1 MFAGDGVPYGS
12 KLPRREPGQGYG
24 VLILFCYSASFSS
37 SAFFSSTPDWA
48 QPYSQFHGSVRHTPS
63 AKGMKMD
70 SRPTAARIQ
79 QYHMPPT
86 MAAGLVRRASLVTVA
101 LVSAAALSSC
111 AP

>member
-1 MFAGDGVPYGS
+1 MFAEDGVPYGS
-12 KLPRREPGQGYG
+12 KLPRREPGQRC
-24 VLILFCYSASFSS
+24 IFRYSASFSS
-37 SAFFSSTPDWA
+37 SAFFASTPDWA
-48 QPYSQFHGSVRHTPS
+48 QPYSQFHGSLRHTPS

-86 MAAGLVRRASLVTVA
+86 MAAGLVRRASVVTVA